1 VRELKHQVSR
11 ATLLN
16 HHGLVT
22 DTDLALPVYR
32 NTEPNTLPIGQ
43 TTLDSAEKAI
53 LLQALADAKNNVS
66 EAARRLG
73 ITRMT
78 MRYRMDKHNITH

>member
-1 VRELKHQVSR
+1 
-11 ATLLN
+11 
-16 HHGLVT
+16 LVT
-22 DTDLALPVYR
+22 DVDLALPLYR
-32 NTEPNTLPIGQ
+32 TTESNALPIGQ